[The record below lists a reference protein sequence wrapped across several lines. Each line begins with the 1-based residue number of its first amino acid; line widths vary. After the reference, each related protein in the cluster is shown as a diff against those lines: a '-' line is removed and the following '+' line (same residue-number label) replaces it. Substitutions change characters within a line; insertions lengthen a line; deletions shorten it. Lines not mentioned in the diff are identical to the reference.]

1 MVNLLS
7 CLVILGICSLGF
19 SPAVADPPG
28 DEINPIIAFLG
39 ATSAEDLDEE
49 TIEHYSHYLQHPLS
63 LNIASEQTILA
74 SGLLSPY
81 QVATLVDCISSSG
94 DILSFSELALIDGF
108 GPDFVRLLTPFISLE
123 SSSSPGH
130 STRSS
135 LHPRHSASL
144 KSAAS
149 LTGSDNFDWSYGAK
163 WRMDAGNRGEVAA
176 GFSRNASAAKAYPS
190 AFSLSATLYGK
201 RYPGKFIIG
210 DYKARFGQGLAMWNS
225 MSFSGF
231 GAPESFLRRHY
242 GFSAPYSFTGSGT
255 FTGLATDFGFG
266 RLRFSVAAG
275 LDGFHDAIFK
285 RDFSALYLVPLANAS
300 WLGRR
305 SETSLTFC
313 CAAAK
318 GGPAKLSLDS
328 RITVGRSVL
337 AGEICTDLLSGRIAF
352 LAGATMKLSDNI
364 NCAVNLR
371 SYPSGFS
378 SQWSGAVRTSSK
390 CEGECGVAVGMG
402 FRAGKRIQLPGAE
415 GLVVDAHSGTLSV
428 DAAGFRDRKYSRQ
441 IKVKADYS
449 WRANPMW
456 GMDLKFTGRFRDEYE
471 SLRLEAR
478 AEMERRAGEWTFR
491 ARADLVRC
499 SGWGTAGLVDAIWK
513 DGRSSVV
520 MRAGTFFVDNWSDRI
535 YVYEPDA
542 PGNFNVPALY
552 GRGAWGAV
560 NAGVRLCRQ
569 LKLWARCSYT
579 GYFRQRSN
587 GEENKKPGK
596 AGLKLMLI
604 MDF

>member
-1 MVNLLS
+1 MVNFMC
-7 CLVILGICSLGF
+7 CLVFLGIFSQEI
-19 SPAVADPPG
+19 SPAAADSPG
-28 DEINPIIAFLG
+28 DEITPIIAFLG

-49 TIEHYSHYLQHPLS
+49 TIEHYSHYLHHPLP
-63 LNIASEQTILA
+63 LNIASEQALLA

-81 QVATLVDCISSSG
+81 QVAALTDCISTSG

-108 GPDFVRLLTPFISLE
+108 GSDFVRLLTPFITLE

-135 LHPRHSASL
+135 VHPRHSASL
-144 KSAAS
+144 KSAGN
-149 LTGSDNFDWSYGAK
+149 LTGSDSFNWSYGAK
-163 WRMDAGNRGEVAA
+163 WRMEAGNRGEVSA
-176 GFSRNASAAKAYPS
+176 GFSKSNSAEQAYPS
-190 AFSLSATLYGK
+190 AFSLTATLFGK
-201 RYPGKFIIG
+201 HYPGKIIIG

-231 GAPESFLRRHY
+231 GAPESFLRRSY
-242 GFSAPYSFTGSGT
+242 GFSSPYSFTGSGT

-275 LDGFHDAIFK
+275 LDDFHDAIYK
-285 RDFSALYLVPLANAS
+285 KDFSDVRLVPVANAA

-313 CAAAK
+313 CAADK

-328 RITVGRSVL
+328 RVSVGRSVL
-337 AGEICTDLLSGRIAF
+337 AGEICTDLISGRIAF
-352 LAGATMKLSDNI
+352 LAGATMKIGDKV

-378 SQWSGAVRTSSK
+378 SQWAGAVRTSSK
-390 CEGECGVAVGMG
+390 CEGECGVAIGMG
-402 FRAGKRIQLPGAE
+402 FRAGKKIQLSGVE
-415 GLVVDAHSGTLSV
+415 GITVDVHSGTLSV
-428 DAAGFRDRKYSRQ
+428 DAASFRDRKYNRQ
-441 IKVKADYS
+441 VKVKADYTL
-449 WRANPMW
+449 RASPIW
-456 GMDLKFTGRFRDEYE
+456 GISLKFAGRFRDEYE
-471 SLRLEAR
+471 PLRLEAR
-478 AEMERRAGEWTFR
+478 AEMEGRVGLWTFR

-499 SGWGTAGLVDAIWK
+499 TRWGTTALVDAIWK
-513 DGRSSVV
+513 DGRSSLVI
-520 MRAGTFFVDNWSDRI
+520 RAGTFFVDNWSDRI

-569 LKLWARCSYT
+569 LKLWTRCSYT
-579 GYFRQRSN
+579 GYFYQN
-587 GEENKKPGK
+587 DGVEKKKPGK